1 MSPFHTPSP
10 MPQTAPEPRPALNKF
25 FVPAF
30 AGLAILALLLGCS
43 TPAQQRADAEIAAL
57 NAQEM
62 KSGQLAP
69 QPYLGGYSPTD
80 PPRLSADMG
89 YDPLNPELSETVGV
103 PFLSFLIIEPDPI
116 TKNAVP
122 SDVEKLIKARK
133 YQDAVTQINA
143 DLKKTPRNV
152 QLRFV
157 KARLQ
162 IEMRQFDQAKKTLIE
177 ITQQFPELPEPYN
190 NLAAIAANQGQWI
203 EARDYLEL
211 ALKLRPSYAIASAN
225 LGEIYIRLGAQA
237 YEDAAKNA
245 TLNQRQ
251 YSNRAKALLDVL
263 KPPAKR
269 PVSRTLNPTANP
281 AVSSTLSTSDSL
293 PSNNPSTNLPE
304 SRPNNGESTSKNQ

>member
-1 MSPFHTPSP
+1 MSPFHTPAP
-10 MPQTAPEPRPALNKF
+10 MPHNVPAPRTALNK
-25 FVPAF
+25 VF
-30 AGLAILALLLGCS
+30 APTFATLAILALLSGCS
-43 TPAQQRADAEIAAL
+43 TPAQQRADAEITAL

-62 KSGQLAP
+62 KSGQSTP
-69 QPYLGGYSPTD
+69 QPYLGGYSPTN

-133 YQDAVTQINA
+133 YQDAVTQINV

-225 LGEIYIRLGAQA
+225 LGEIYVRLGAQA

-245 TLNQRQ
+245 QLNQRQ

-269 PVSRTLNPTANP
+269 PVSRALNP
-281 AVSSTLSTSDSL
+281 AVNSSSNISDSL
-293 PSNNPSTNLPE
+293 PSNTPSTNLPE
-304 SRPNNGESTSKNQ
+304 SRPNNGESTLKNQ

>member
-1 MSPFHTPSP
+1 
-10 MPQTAPEPRPALNKF
+10 MPHNAPAPRPTLNK
-25 FVPAF
+25 VIAPAF
-30 AGLAILALLLGCS
+30 ATLAILTLLSGCS
-43 TPAQQRADAEIAAL
+43 TPAQQRADAEMRVL
-57 NAQEM
+57 NAQEA
-62 KSGQLAP
+62 SASQRTP
-69 QPYLGGYSPTD
+69 QPYLGGYSPID
-80 PPRLSADMG
+80 PPRLSTDVG
-89 YDPLNPELSETVGV
+89 YDPLNLELSETVGV

-122 SDVEKLIKARK
+122 SDVEKLVKARK
-133 YQDAVTQINA
+133 YQYAITQIDIN
-143 DLKKTPRNV
+143 LKKTPRNV

-162 IEMRQFDQAKKTLIE
+162 IELRQFDQAKKTLIE

-190 NLAAIAANQGQWI
+190 NIAAIAANQGQWI

-245 TLNQRQ
+245 QLNQRQ

-269 PVSRTLNPTANP
+269 PINRAVNPLSN
-281 AVSSTLSTSDSL
+281 SSTNS
-293 PSNNPSTNLPE
+293 PE
-304 SRPNNGESTSKNQ
+304 SRSNNGESTFKNQ

>member
-1 MSPFHTPSP
+1 
-10 MPQTAPEPRPALNKF
+10 MPHNVPAPRPGPYKVLA
-25 FVPAF
+25 PAF
-30 AGLAILALLLGCS
+30 AALAILAILSGCS

-57 NAQEM
+57 NAQEV
-62 KSGQLAP
+62 KSGQLST

-80 PPRLSADMG
+80 PPRLSADIG

-133 YQDAVTQINA
+133 YQDAVAQINVN
-143 DLKKTPRNV
+143 LKKTPRNV

-162 IEMRQFDQAKKTLIE
+162 IELRQFDQAKKTLIE

-190 NLAAIAANQGQWI
+190 NLAAIAANQDQWI

-225 LGEIYIRLGAQA
+225 LGEIYVRLGAQA
-237 YEDAAKNA
+237 YEDAANNA
-245 TLNQRQ
+245 RLNQRQ
-251 YSNRAKALLDVL
+251 YSNRAKALLDIL

-269 PVSRTLNPTANP
+269 PVSRTPNPAANP
-281 AVSSTLSTSDSL
+281 SSTVSDSL
-293 PSNNPSTNLPE
+293 PSNNPSINLPE
-304 SRPNNGESTSKNQ
+304 SRPQ

>member
-1 MSPFHTPSP
+1 MSV
-10 MPQTAPEPRPALNKF
+10 TAPALLKTLI
-25 FVPAF
+25 VVS
-30 AGLAILALLLGCS
+30 ALLLAAGCS
-43 TPAQQRADAEIAAL
+43 TPAQQRAEAEIDAL
-57 NAQEM
+57 NKQEM
-62 KSGQLAP
+62 KSPEAST

-80 PPRLSADMG
+80 PPRLSADTG

-133 YQDAVTQINA
+133 YQAAVDLINV

-162 IEMRQFDQAKKTLIE
+162 IEMRQLDQAKKTLIE

-190 NLAAIAANQGQWI
+190 NLAAIAANQGKWI

-237 YEDAAKNA
+237 YEDAAKYA
-245 TLNQRQ
+245 QLNQRQ
-251 YSNRAKALLDVL
+251 YSTRAKALLDVL
-263 KPPAKR
+263 KPPPKR
-269 PVSRTLNPTANP
+269 PTNRIASP
-281 AVSSTLSTSDSL
+281 APSAVDSSNT
-293 PSNNPSTNLPE
+293 PSTNLPE
-304 SRPNNGESTSKNQ
+304 SKSNNGESTLKNR

>member
-1 MSPFHTPSP
+1 
-10 MPQTAPEPRPALNKF
+10 MPHNVPAPRPALNKVF
-25 FVPAF
+25 APAF
-30 AGLAILALLLGCS
+30 ATLAILALLSGCS

-57 NAQEM
+57 NAQEV
-62 KSGQLAP
+62 KSGQLST

-80 PPRLSADMG
+80 PPRLSADIG

-133 YQDAVTQINA
+133 YQDAVTQINV

-237 YEDAAKNA
+237 YEDAAKN
-245 TLNQRQ
+245 TLLNQRQ
-251 YSNRAKALLDVL
+251 YTNRAKALLDVL

-269 PVSRTLNPTANP
+269 PMSRTLNPAVNP
-281 AVSSTLSTSDSL
+281 PSNVSDSL
-293 PSNNPSTNLPE
+293 PGNNPSTNLPE
-304 SRPNNGESTSKNQ
+304 SRPQ

>member
-1 MSPFHTPSP
+1 MSPFHTPSS
-10 MPQTAPEPRPALNKF
+10 MPYNAPAPRPTLNK
-25 FVPAF
+25 VIAPAF
-30 AGLAILALLLGCS
+30 ATLTFLVLLPGCS
-43 TPAQQRADAEIAAL
+43 TPAQQRADAEITAL
-57 NAQEM
+57 NTQEQ
-62 KSGQLAP
+62 KSGQLST
-69 QPYLGGYSPTD
+69 QPYLGGYSPSD
-80 PPRLSADMG
+80 PPRLSADIG

-103 PFLSFLIIEPDPI
+103 PFLSFLIIEPDPV

-122 SDVEKLIKARK
+122 SEVEKLIKARK
-133 YQDAVTQINA
+133 FQDAVTQINT

-225 LGEIYIRLGAQA
+225 LGEIYIRLGVQA

-245 TLNQRQ
+245 QLNQRQ

-269 PVSRTLNPTANP
+269 PMNRAVNP
-281 AVSSTLSTSDSL
+281 SSNTTDSL

-304 SRPNNGESTSKNQ
+304 SRSNNGESSPKN

>member
-1 MSPFHTPSP
+1 MSPFHTLSS
-10 MPQTAPEPRPALNKF
+10 MHHNAPAPRL
-25 FVPAF
+25 AF
-30 AGLAILALLLGCS
+30 ATALATLALLALATGCS
-43 TPAQQRADAEIAAL
+43 TPAQQRAESEIAAL
-57 NAQEM
+57 NAQEL
-62 KSGQLAP
+62 KSGQAAP

-116 TKNAVP
+116 TRNAVP
-122 SDVEKLIKARK
+122 SEVEKLIKARK

-143 DLKKTPRNV
+143 DLKKTPSNV

-225 LGEIYIRLGAQA
+225 LGEIYVRLGAQA

-245 TLNQRQ
+245 LLNQRQ
-251 YSNRAKALLDVL
+251 YANRAKALLDVL

-269 PVSRTLNPTANP
+269 PVNRAVNPNSN
-281 AVSSTLSTSDSL
+281 SSNSL
-293 PSNNPSTNLPE
+293 PSNNPSTNTPE
-304 SRPNNGESTSKNQ
+304 SRPNNGESTLKNQ